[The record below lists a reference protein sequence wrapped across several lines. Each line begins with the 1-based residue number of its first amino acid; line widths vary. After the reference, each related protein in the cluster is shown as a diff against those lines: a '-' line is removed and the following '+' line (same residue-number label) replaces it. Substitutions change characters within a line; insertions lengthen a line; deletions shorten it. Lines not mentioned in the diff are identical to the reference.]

1 MNVIGINETALRSLI
16 NNVTV
21 SSFTETYS
29 VCIHLFREANPND
42 DITSLNL
49 DLSSTTVNLNFSKLS
64 EKCDGIMFANLTVT
78 KSAGKVR
85 LVINP
90 IASDLP
96 YTSSEV
102 FYKGIASRDLYDHQA
117 AASQTLGDCLMY
129 NVNNI
134 VSVTR
139 TTSIAM
145 PPVLTKIDKWSSP
158 FAVYSKGCY
167 AGRSRSEG
175 QGHELHIGLR
185 HYPGLA
191 YAGAAAAVFDAPV
204 EADFVFF
211 DVFGYGNVLADRNI
225 TLEVQNVDN
234 SFTSIGN
241 FNVSAISVNRFNFTK
256 RTIKGI
262 RLASNYA
269 DVGANHYCNY
279 YLYGFTAGL
288 RDYTASPLNSI
299 SRPAYTKAVMS
310 LNLNPTDVQ
319 NSHRLPLMTLS
330 IGDVNSSADF
340 KLAAPT
346 SFELSRNSFAQQTIL
361 ELEA

>member
-64 EKCDGIMFANLTVT
+64 ANADGIMFANLTVT

-85 LVINP
+85 LVLNP

-102 FYKGIASRDLYDHQA
+102 FYKGIASRALYDHQA
-117 AASQTLGDCLMY
+117 AANQTLGDCLMY

-134 VSVTR
+134 VNVLR

-145 PPVLTKIDKWSSP
+145 PAVVTRSEKWSSP
-158 FAVYSKGCY
+158 FAVYSKGAY
-167 AGRSRSEG
+167 AARSSGAQG
-175 QGHELHIGLR
+175 QELHIGLR
-185 HYPGLA
+185 HYDALA
-191 YAGAAAAVFDAPV
+191 YSGAAAAVFDAPV
-204 EADFVFF
+204 EADFIFF
-211 DVFGYGNVLADRNI
+211 NMAGYGNVLANRTI
-225 TLEVQNVDN
+225 GFEVQNMDN
-234 SFTSIGN
+234 SFTSVGDFTLGAN
-241 FNVSAISVNRFNFTK
+241 SVNRINFSK

-262 RLASNYA
+262 RLLSYYA
-269 DVGANHYCNY
+269 GVGANQYCNY
-279 YLYGFTAGL
+279 YLLNFTAGL
-288 RDYTASPLNSI
+288 RDYASSPLNSI
-299 SRPAYTKAVMS
+299 TRPAYTKAVLS
-310 LNLNPTDVQ
+310 LNLNPTDIQ

-330 IGDVNSSADF
+330 VGDTNSNMDL
-340 KLAAPT
+340 KLVDPA
-346 SFELSRNSFAQQTIL
+346 SIDLSRNSFAAQTIL